1 MPDEGGDEGGG
12 RSWRRGGG
20 QVVETRGGQVGG
32 TATAGH
38 P

>member
-12 RSWRRGGG
+12 KSWRRGGG
-20 QVVETRGGQVGG
+20 QVVG

-38 P
+38 PCELG